1 MPPCH
6 ARAAAFH
13 LGLGVLTGKGVTAW
27 RRALARLTSAPTSTP
42 RPPAPAAPP
51 PGLLPGPVTTELV
64 YALAGIAAAL
74 AGT

>member
-6 ARAAAFH
+6 ARAAAFPR
-13 LGLGVLTGKGVTAW
+13 GLGVLTGKGVTAW

-51 PGLLPGPVTTELV
+51 GLLPGPVTTELV
-64 YALAGIAAAL
+64 HALPGLAAAL